1 MSGRTWGLSDGF
13 RWGAMAGKYENYEVW
28 GCARSKYSEHSFREH
43 CFGTRLSY
51 FLRSQGLIVMMSV
64 SVHYDWSAGHFWKV
78 SHWPTRPGHNRNV
91 IVCMS
96 MQQILIAISL
106 VFNSCSSSR
115 SNSFKSDAGNPN
127 PDDAIDY
134 DRELITV
141 GWVDILLGFAGADS
155 FFKVGTNQDLTV
167 EQQNL
172 RRRHPGPSLS
182 WKCHCIS

>member
-1 MSGRTWGLSDGF
+1 M
-13 RWGAMAGKYENYEVW
+13 
-28 GCARSKYSEHSFREH
+28 
-43 CFGTRLSY
+43 
-51 FLRSQGLIVMMSV
+51 
-64 SVHYDWSAGHFWKV
+64 HYDWSAGHFWKV

-115 SNSFKSDAGNPN
+115 SNSFKSDTGNPN

-167 EQQNL
+167 EQQTCGGVTLGPAFPESATAFHKLGL
-172 RRRHPGPSLS
+172 RREWRECRRRNVHKRNVHKRKSLHICCLQKDLYFRKEVATS
-182 WKCHCIS
+182 DHLTEAVWSEVFKISFYI

>member
-1 MSGRTWGLSDGF
+1 M
-13 RWGAMAGKYENYEVW
+13 
-28 GCARSKYSEHSFREH
+28 
-43 CFGTRLSY
+43 
-51 FLRSQGLIVMMSV
+51 
-64 SVHYDWSAGHFWKV
+64 HYDWSAGHFWKV

-167 EQQNL
+167 EQQTCGVTLGPAFPESASAFHKLGL
-172 RRRHPGPSLS
+172 RREWRECRRR
-182 WKCHCIS
+182 KCPRQYEVRSSKSVLIRTFCRFYYWVWRGRVSEIWFEIYMNDMNQL